1 MGKPQYLT
9 IGRVAKPFGLKGEL
23 IIDSYAGSPLLFDQL
38 PGIYV
43 RDAAGRTSRYRIAG
57 YRMHSGRVVI
67 RLEGVQGRNAVESLR
82 GSELLVRYRDLPP
95 RVEGEVYLFELLE
108 CEVLLTDGT
117 TLGRIHDVQAH
128 SGQEYWT
135 IRDDQEREILFPVAE
150 PFVEKIDLEKKQ
162 VVVSPPP
169 GLVELYLEEAARS
182 AASREERTRK

>member
-9 IGRVAKPFGLKGEL
+9 IGRVAKAFGLKGEL
-23 IIDSYAGSPLLFDQL
+23 IIDSYAGSPLLFAEL
-38 PGIYV
+38 PRIYA
-43 RDAAGRTSRYRIAG
+43 RDMAGRIARFRIAG
-57 YRMHSGRVVI
+57 FRMHSGRVVLK
-67 RLEGVQGRNAVESLR
+67 LEGVQGRDAAESLR
-82 GSELLVRYRDLPP
+82 GRDLLVRYRDLPP
-95 RVEGEVYLFELLE
+95 RGEGEVYLFELLE

-135 IRDDQEREILFPVAE
+135 IRDDQDREILFPVAE
-150 PFVEKIDLEKKQ
+150 PFVHKIDLGKKQ

-182 AASREERTRK
+182 AGSGEDRNRK